1 MDKQRDITYMFKLAS
16 AIKSM
21 EAYEYEQKTKD
32 CFKERVLRTDN
43 GNNSMDYGVDN
54 SQQIS
59 VREEATCTK

>member
-1 MDKQRDITYMFKLAS
+1 MNKQREIAYMFKLAS

-21 EAYEYEQKTKD
+21 ERWEYEQKTKD

-59 VREEATCTK
+59 VNKV